1 MDFLAGDGEMASLI
15 RNTDWSEH
23 SFGPSEEWPQ
33 SLRSALAICLNSAF
47 PTAIYWGSEL
57 RLLYNDAWAPIPGP
71 RHPTALGAP
80 AKEVWSDI
88 WSIIEPQFSEVIRSG
103 KGLFLQDHMLP
114 MQRYGFEEETYW
126 SYSFTPLRGEQGNIV
141 GVWNTG
147 SETTDN
153 VIQRRNAEFLLKLNE
168 ALRSAG
174 SAQEG
179 LRIAVERLGV
189 HLSAAGVRLAI
200 PGKPGAG
207 FDVAQSW
214 AAPQARLPDASSPPW
229 ISAAAEAELRHG
241 KTLFLT
247 RRDPELDPQCRAYL
261 EARRISNAIFVPWIT
276 GGRLEQALLLHWTRP
291 RAYSALDV
299 SLVERV
305 LDIVMGWVS
314 REKTLAREAVM
325 AQEID
330 HRARNMLAILRS
342 TARLIRADTVAEFR
356 EKLDERITSLSRTHG
371 LLSRKKWGDVRLRE
385 VVDEEF
391 SPYGADIHD
400 RVTLDGPCVPLDP
413 NDAQMIAMLVH
424 ELTTNAMK
432 HGALRTTEGTLRLRW
447 VLGTE
452 GVLSL
457 HWDENF
463 PGESAPEMVSQGGG
477 FGTQLLTRI
486 AQDHFGGRI
495 ERTIGPGHLRYEI
508 TLPRGAWSAQAAEPQ
523 PESGDP
529 GAVRERR
536 AVMIVEDEPIIAMD
550 LVGMMEHAGYAIFG
564 QFASVAAGLSGTAE
578 SLPDLVLLDENLG
591 GEKSTPLLDHLLA
604 KGVPVVIISGYDGE
618 VRTGVPRLSKPIS
631 EAELLSTIETL

>member
-1 MDFLAGDGEMASLI
+1 MLRQQSPVFGPMDFLAGDGEMASLI

-371 LLSRKKWGDVRLRE
+371 LLSRKKWGGRAAAR
-385 VVDEEF
+385 
-391 SPYGADIHD
+391 GG
-400 RVTLDGPCVPLDP
+400 R
-413 NDAQMIAMLVH
+413 
-424 ELTTNAMK
+424 
-432 HGALRTTEGTLRLRW
+432 R
-447 VLGTE
+447 

-457 HWDENF
+457 RRRH
-463 PGESAPEMVSQGGG
+463 P
-477 FGTQLLTRI
+477 R
-486 AQDHFGGRI
+486 
-495 ERTIGPGHLRYEI
+495 PGHPRRPLR
-508 TLPRGAWSAQAAEPQ
+508 AAR
-523 PESGDP
+523 SK
-529 GAVRERR
+529 RR
-536 AVMIVEDEPIIAMD
+536 ADDRHARPRADHQCDETRRAAHNRRHATAALGSRDRGGPVAALGRELPGGERPRD
-550 LVGMMEHAGYAIFG
+550 GLAGWRLRHAAADAHRAGPFRRADRADDRPGPPALRDHPAPRCLVGAGRRA
-564 QFASVAAGLSGTAE
+564 AAGE
-578 SLPDLVLLDENLG
+578 
-591 GEKSTPLLDHLLA
+591 
-604 KGVPVVIISGYDGE
+604 
-618 VRTGVPRLSKPIS
+618 R
-631 EAELLSTIETL
+631 